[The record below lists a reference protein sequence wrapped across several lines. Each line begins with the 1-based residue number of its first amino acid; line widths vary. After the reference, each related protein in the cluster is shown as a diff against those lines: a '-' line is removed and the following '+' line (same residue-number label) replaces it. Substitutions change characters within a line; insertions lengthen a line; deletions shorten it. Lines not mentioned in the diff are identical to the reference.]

1 MSILFLTFI
10 SIYLFIIFVLC
21 RAPGYPTNGMGMTAF
36 GNQASNAANA
46 LASHPILQQG
56 YIFLFLSMYI

>member
-1 MSILFLTFI
+1 METIKPFLETKKNDVMVYFC
-10 SIYLFIIFVLC
+10 S
-21 RAPGYPTNGMGMTAF
+21 APPYPTNGMAMTAF

-56 YIFLFLSMYI
+56 